1 MSLKSDSIKHDAS
14 RFSDAKEEA
23 VIDVAPGNA
32 ASRPRVLFTDLDGS
46 LLDHHSYDWAPAAPW
61 LARLYQLGIPVIPVT
76 SKTRS
81 ELLSLRKA
89 LGLEDLP
96 FIAENGAVVGLPSSW
111 CHSGLERQAGSDG
124 LVIKTLGVDIG
135 FIRQRLRVWR
145 ERLKEA
151 SGVSFT
157 AMSEMTLDEL
167 STYTGLSDPE
177 ARLAR
182 MREGSEPLV
191 WEGSEA
197 GLEMF
202 RASLAGDDLQLVQ
215 GGRFWHVTGKSHKGN
230 AVSWMIER
238 YAALRGVTPLTLA
251 LGDGPN
257 DIAMLEAVDQAVVI
271 QGCHGLP
278 VEPRQTV
285 LYRTQA
291 AGPKGWAEGVEYWWG
306 RAGRRLTPAAT
317 SPSTYAYTHTH
328 AELTP

>member
-1 MSLKSDSIKHDAS
+1 MSLKPDSIKPDS
-14 RFSDAKEEA
+14 RRFPDDKAQAA
-23 VIDVAPGNA
+23 VDVASDSA
-32 ASRPRVLFTDLDGS
+32 APRPRVLFTDLDGS

-96 FIAENGAVVGLPSSW
+96 FIAENGAVVGLPPGW
-111 CHSGLERQAGSDG
+111 CHSGLERQVGSDG

-145 ERLKEA
+145 ERLKDA
-151 SGVSFT
+151 PGVSFT
-157 AMSEMTLDEL
+157 AMSEMPLDEL
-167 STYTGLSDPE
+167 CNYTRLSDPE

-197 GLEMF
+197 GLERF
-202 RASLAGDDLQLVQ
+202 RESLAGDDLQLVQ

-230 AVSWMIER
+230 AVCWMIER
-238 YAALRGVTPLTLA
+238 FAALRGVTPLTLA

-271 QGCHGLP
+271 QGCHGLQVAP
-278 VEPRQTV
+278 SQTA
-285 LYRTQA
+285 LYRTEMT
-291 AGPKGWAEGVEYWWG
+291 GPKGWAEGVEYWWG
-306 RAGRRLTPAAT
+306 RADRRLTPAVT
-317 SPSTYAYTHTH
+317 TTPSSAYTHTL